1 MIHKDSTDVTR
12 LTIHGTPNSKQGIL
26 QAQPRIQH
34 VLHIQMKVNKIR
46 KGLVENAL
54 IQTSI
59 KTINKTLTP
68 IIFVERTVSERSSQS
83 TQPQV
88 ALSQSENADIDPHII
103 SISSRDLNEIEI
115 KLLEKGLKFTPT
127 PQRNTTDLIKDTEEF
142 FRRLRLRDFFSVL

>member
-68 IIFVERTVSERSSQS
+68 IIFVERTVSQRSSQS

-88 ALSQSENADIDPHII
+88 ALSQSENADIDPNII

-127 PQRNTTDLIKDTEEF
+127 PPTPTDLIKDTEEF